1 MTYRAGRQVK
11 QGGVSVKSFI
21 RELNIQWKIGIILL
35 ALVAC
40 VFGNFIAILLTG
52 ADAAKAIG
60 TLKAISIISFV
71 FSIVIAGIGFYSVK
85 KRMVANL
92 LGTLEVTNRL
102 KEGDL
107 GMEINVRSND
117 EIGEVQAALKTM
129 VGNLTRM
136 VGEIQDVSHT
146 VASSSE
152 EVSAMITQ
160 INRGIDDQA
169 QQIEQSATAT
179 TEVSQTIVEVAKNAA
194 HASEA
199 ASESVTIA
207 GEGKTV
213 VEKAVTS
220 ILNIASTIEKSSQTI
235 GNLGESSRQIGDI
248 INVINEIAGQTNLL
262 ALNAAI
268 EAARAGE
275 QGRGFAVVADEVR
288 KLAEKTGKAT
298 DEITEMI
305 KKIQQETEMSVESMA
320 QNKIEAEE
328 GVKLANQAKDSLD
341 RIVHASEQCLEMVRS
356 IATASEEQSTA
367 IDEVSSGMENISSV
381 FGISRE
387 AISQINIA
395 ANELA
400 KIAGELRERVGW
412 FKTGS
417 KEGNSSKA
425 RSVSGPQ
432 NNKRHILASASH
444 N

>member
-1 MTYRAGRQVK
+1 MK
-11 QGGVSVKSFI
+11 SVM

-40 VFGNFIAILLTG
+40 VFGNFLAILLTD
-52 ADAAKAIG
+52 ADTAKAIG
-60 TLKAISIISFV
+60 TLKTVSMISFIV
-71 FSIVIAGIGFYSVK
+71 SLVIAAVAFYSVK
-85 KRMVANL
+85 KRIVADLKGTVVVANQ
-92 LGTLEVTNRL
+92 L
-102 KEGDL
+102 KEGEL
-107 GMEINVRSND
+107 AMEIDIRSND
-117 EIGEVQAALKTM
+117 EIGEVQTALKTM
-129 VGNLTRM
+129 VENLTKM

-179 TEVSQTIVEVAKNAA
+179 TEVSQTIVEVAKNAS

-207 GEGKTV
+207 GEGKAV

-305 KKIQQETEMSVESMA
+305 KKIQQETEMSVQSMA
-320 QNKIEAEE
+320 QNKVEAEE

-367 IDEVSSGMENISSV
+367 IDEVSSGMENIASV
-381 FGISRE
+381 FAISRE

-400 KIAGELRERVGW
+400 KIAGELRERVAW
-412 FKTGS
+412 FKTSS
-417 KEGNSSKA
+417 KKGNGSKA
-425 RSVSGPQ
+425 RSVRGPQ
-432 NNKRHILASASH
+432 NNKRNSIMSAAQ